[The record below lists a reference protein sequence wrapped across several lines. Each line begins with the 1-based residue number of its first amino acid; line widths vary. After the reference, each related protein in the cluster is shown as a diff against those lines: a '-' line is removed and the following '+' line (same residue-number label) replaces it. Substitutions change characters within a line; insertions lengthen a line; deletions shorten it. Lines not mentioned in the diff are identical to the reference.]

1 MLFWLCL
8 IIGCL
13 FAWLGFKK
21 ELFVMITM
29 LFNLMIGIYVG
40 VLATPKILNMNP
52 EYGQSGYYAAG
63 TVFFLAIIIFA
74 VLQLIALLYL
84 FRDVLEYFP
93 KLIEQIGGAFCGFL
107 FGYFLLGLAT
117 ISICIMPFSKGPIPS
132 YLPQR
137 DKMVQFGSSPVV
149 GICNFVGAY
158 SMEYFEGQPGA
169 PDVPDVVL
177 DALLSTTAEKPVV
190 PNKPKKDITEEHL

>member
-21 ELFVMITM
+21 ELFITIAM

-40 VLATPKILNMNP
+40 VLTAPRILNMNP
-52 EYGQSGYYAAG
+52 EYATSGYYAAG
-63 TVFFLAIIIFA
+63 TIFFLAIIIFA
-74 VLQLIALLYL
+74 VLQLIAWLYL
-84 FRDVLEYFP
+84 FRDTLEYFP

-107 FGYFLLGLAT
+107 FGYFLMGLVT
-117 ISICIMPFSKGPIPS
+117 LSICIMPFSKTIPS

-137 DKMVQFGSSPVV
+137 DKMVQFARGPVV
-149 GICNFVGAY
+149 GICNFIGAY
-158 SMEYFEGQPGA
+158 SLEYFDGHPEVILETLLATVPEENPA
-169 PDVPDVVL
+169 P
-177 DALLSTTAEKPVV
+177 A
-190 PNKPKKDITEEHL
+190 KPKKDITEVQQQL